1 MFFDVNAI
9 LNSYG
14 YISLFVTSFLAS
26 TILPLGSEG
35 LVALMV
41 LNKFDIMTVVF
52 VASIGNYL
60 GACTSYFI
68 GIEGRNIL
76 ITKILKI
83 GEREIQRSEQIF
95 AKYGAYALLFTW
107 LPGIGDALT
116 VVSGI
121 LKYRFDLFTLFVFTG
136 KFLRYFVVAYLVYL
150 Y

>member
-1 MFFDVNAI
+1 MDTLV
-9 LNSYG
+9 
-14 YISLFVTSFLAS
+14 VTSFLAS
-26 TILPLGSEG
+26 TIVPLGSEG

-41 LNKFDIMTVVF
+41 LNKFDFMAVIL

-76 ITKILKI
+76 VTKYLKI

-95 AKYGAYALLFTW
+95 TKYGAYALLFTW

-116 VVSGI
+116 IMSGI
-121 LKYRFDLFTLFVFTG
+121 FKYRFDLFTLFVFTG
-136 KFLRYFVVAYLVYL
+136 KFLRYFAIAYLVYF